1 LLKEVKVKMK
11 KLTLYVSAILLIT
24 TLCFVSGPRE
34 AVAAFPDKPISFI
47 VPFGAGGG
55 TDGMVRAIAARLEKV
70 IGVPVAVKNERGS
83 GGRKGSI
90 KLYKTKPDGYTIG
103 LAHFAT
109 LIYDETLGK
118 KKNPI
123 DYRKF
128 AAILKVD
135 QALFFISV
143 NKKSPFKSIDD
154 FEKAGRPIKFGAT
167 GVGSPSYLF
176 PKATQNAVGFQASFV
191 TGQKNL
197 VAASLAVARGD
208 MDAAVGT
215 YTHIRG
221 LLEDLRPIVYIS
233 EKRSHKLPDVPT
245 IKEAGYGDLAALA
258 VPWIIVAPPGTP
270 EDRLGVI
277 RTALRKVVESKEFID
292 WATDAGY
299 TPGSDGPDEIWKS
312 LDELKALYEGLK

>member
-1 LLKEVKVKMK
+1 
-11 KLTLYVSAILLIT
+11 
-24 TLCFVSGPRE
+24 
-34 AVAAFPDKPISFI
+34 
-47 VPFGAGGG
+47 
-55 TDGMVRAIAARLEKV
+55 MVRAIAARLEKV

-90 KLYKTKPDGYTIG
+90 TLYKSKPDGYTIG

-118 KKNPI
+118 KKSPI

-143 NKKSPFKSIDD
+143 SKKSPFKSIQD

-176 PKATQNAVGFQASFV
+176 PKAVQNEVGFQTSFV

-208 MDAAVGT
+208 IDAAVGT
-215 YTHIRG
+215 YTHIRS
-221 LLEDLRPIVYIS
+221 LLDDLRPIVYIS
-233 EKRSHKLPDVPT
+233 GKRSHKLPDVPT
-245 IKEAGYGDLAALA
+245 ITEAGYGDLAALD

-277 RTALRKVVESKEFID
+277 RAALRKVVESKEWID
-292 WATDAGY
+292 WATDTGY
-299 TPGSDGPDEIWKS
+299 TPVSIGPDEIWKS
-312 LDELKALYEGLK
+312 LEERKALYESLK

>member
-1 LLKEVKVKMK
+1 MK
-11 KLTLYVSAILLIT
+11 KLTTYFLCILVTIVF
-24 TLCFVSGPRE
+24 CFASGAGE
-34 AVAAFPDKPISFI
+34 AVAAFPEKPISFI
-47 VPFGAGGG
+47 VPLGAGGG

-70 IGVPVAVKNERGS
+70 IGVPIAVKNERGS
-83 GGRKGSI
+83 GGRRGSI
-90 KLYKTKPDGYTIG
+90 TLYKSKPDGYTIG

-135 QALFFISV
+135 RALFFISV
-143 NKKSPFKSIDD
+143 NKKSPFKSIKD
-154 FEKAGRPIKFGAT
+154 FKGAGRPIKFGAT

-176 PKATQNAVGFQASFV
+176 PKAIQKAAGFEASFV

-197 VAASLAVARGD
+197 VAAALAVARGD
-208 MDAAVGT
+208 IDAAVGT

-221 LLEDLRPIVYIS
+221 ILEDLRPIVYIS

-245 IKEAGYGDLAALA
+245 IEEAGYGELASLD
-258 VPWIIVAPPGTP
+258 VPWIVVAPPGTP
-270 EDRLGVI
+270 EDRLGII
-277 RTALRKVVESKEFID
+277 RSALKKVVESKEFID
-292 WATDAGY
+292 WAVDAGY
-299 TPGSDGPDEIWKS
+299 TPVSDGPDKIWKS
-312 LDELKALYEGLK
+312 LEERVKLYEGLKE

>member
-1 LLKEVKVKMK
+1 MK

-24 TLCFVSGPRE
+24 TFCFVSGPGE
-34 AVAAFPDKPISFI
+34 AVAAYPEKAITFM
-47 VPFGAGGG
+47 VPLGAGGG
-55 TDGMVRAIAARLEKV
+55 TDGIVRAIAARLEKV
-70 IGVPVAVKNERGS
+70 IGVPVAVKNERGA

-128 AAILKVD
+128 EAILKVD
-135 QALFFISV
+135 QALFFINVS
-143 NKKSPFKSIDD
+143 KKSPFNTIQD

-176 PKATQNAVGFQASFV
+176 PKATQNVVGFQASFV

-197 VAASLAVARGD
+197 VATSLAVARGD
-208 MDAAVGT
+208 MDASVGT

-221 LLEDLRPIVYIS
+221 LLEDVKPIVYIS
-233 EKRSHKLPDVPT
+233 AKRSHKLPDVPT
-245 IKEAGYGDLAALA
+245 IKEAGYPDLAALS

-270 EDRLGVI
+270 EDRLVVI
-277 RTALRKVVESKEFID
+277 RSALRKVVESKEFID

-299 TPGSDGPDEIWKS
+299 TPVSEGPDEIWKG
-312 LDELKALYEGLK
+312 LGQFKALYEGLK